1 MINSVEQAIAQLQN
15 AELPEVERVNA
26 VRFLQGNPTPQ
37 AVDALVEVLDD
48 DDHGVRWAAGSALA
62 YIGEP
67 AMPAILR
74 ALITPDTSRVLRDG
88 VHHVIVDNSSP
99 KVRAECQDLL
109 KALKGSQSGIAS
121 MEAALKLTRVFA

>member
-48 DDHGVRWAAGSALA
+48 DDHGVRWSAGSALA
-62 YIGEP
+62 FIGEP